1 MIKLN
6 ELAPNKGQKKVKTRV
21 GRGHGSKG
29 KTSGRGEKG
38 QKSRSGYS
46 RSLYSEGGQTPLV
59 RRLPKRGFNNIF
71 KVRYNVLNI
80 DVLNS
85 IEEEVITPELLKTK
99 GLINSKYKLK
109 ILGNGELKSAK
120 EVHAHAFT
128 KSAANKISEAN
139 GKVVQ
144 L

>member
-6 ELAPNKGQKKVKTRV
+6 ELAPNKGQKKERTRV
-21 GRGHGSKG
+21 GRGQGSKG
-29 KTSGRGEKG
+29 KTSGRGQDG

-46 RSLYSEGGQTPLV
+46 RALYSEGGQTPLV
-59 RRLPKRGFNNIF
+59 RRLPKRGFTNIF
-71 KVRYNVLNI
+71 RVKYNTINVSALNKM
-80 DVLNS
+80 
-85 IEEEVITPELLKTK
+85 EEEVITLELLVQK
-99 GLINSKYKLK
+99 GLANAKFKLK
-109 ILGNGELKSAK
+109 VLGDGNLESAK

-128 KSAANKISEAN
+128 KSASQKISEAN

>member
-6 ELAPNKGQKKVKTRV
+6 ELAPNIGQKKNKTRV
-21 GRGHGSKG
+21 GRGQGSKG
-29 KTSGRGEKG
+29 KTSGRGENG

-46 RSLYSEGGQTPLV
+46 RALYSEGGQTPLV

-71 KVRYNVLNI
+71 KIKYNVLNI
-80 DVLNS
+80 ETLNR
-85 IEEEVITPELLKTK
+85 IEEEVITLELLSSK
-99 GLINSKYKLK
+99 GLINSKYKVK

-128 KSAANKISEAN
+128 KTASEKISEAN